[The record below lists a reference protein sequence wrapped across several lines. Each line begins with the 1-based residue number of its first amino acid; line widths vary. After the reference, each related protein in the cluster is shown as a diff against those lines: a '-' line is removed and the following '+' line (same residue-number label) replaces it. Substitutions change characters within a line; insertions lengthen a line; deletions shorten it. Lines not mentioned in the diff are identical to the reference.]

1 MKTLNFIKWAIITY
15 LLIFIALIILGTLTY
30 YLP

>member
-1 MKTLNFIKWAIITY
+1 MKTLNFIKWAILTY
-15 LLIFIALIILGTLTY
+15 LMIFIALIILGILTY

>member
-1 MKTLNFIKWAIITY
+1 MKTLNFIKWAILTY

>member
-1 MKTLNFIKWAIITY
+1 MKKKEFYTWAVITY
-15 LLIFIALIILGTLTY
+15 IVVLIFLIILGTLTY